1 MTGRSGGL
9 AEARQVAAEAP
20 QAGARPETSEARH
33 DVATARH
40 EPAEEPQEML
50 EDVRREIILL
60 LAELPRLPST
70 LRVQAGGVA
79 VELAWNGGTHAEPR
93 LATPGQTALIPG
105 QAAPAPAAGRDA
117 MTSGTGAAA
126 GTTAPGGDAA
136 AGDGDEGSDASTHY
150 VCAPTVGVFYRAPQ
164 PGAKP
169 FVAEGDMVS
178 ASEQVAIVEA
188 MKLFLPVEAD
198 QSGRVAR
205 FLVADGSSVEFG
217 ERLIAIETTSS

>member
-9 AEARQVAAEAP
+9 AQARQVAAEAP
-20 QAGARPETSEARH
+20 QAAARPEASEGRH

-70 LRVQAGGVA
+70 LRVQASGVA
-79 VELAWNGGTHAEPR
+79 VELAWNGGTH
-93 LATPGQTALIPG
+93 
-105 QAAPAPAAGRDA
+105 
-117 MTSGTGAAA
+117 GTGAAA

-169 FVAEGDMVS
+169 FVAEGGMVS
-178 ASEQVAIVEA
+178 AGEQVAIVEA

-217 ERLIAIETTSS
+217 ERLIAIETTGS